1 MGSIRDLMRCMPN
14 NMSYYELPS
23 GKLTVCHGNHH
34 FLYCRQI
41 IELNGLF
48 STTTLVSLLENILFL
63 AYEYMDN
70 YGHCISVH
78 IYTLLGIFV

>member
-1 MGSIRDLMRCMPN
+1 MRCMPN

-23 GKLTVCHGNHH
+23 GKLTVCYGNHH

-48 STTTLVSLLENILFL
+48 SITTVVSLLENILFL
-63 AYEYMDN
+63 VYEYMDIVFQ
-70 YGHCISVH
+70 Y
-78 IYTLLGIFV
+78 IYIYYY